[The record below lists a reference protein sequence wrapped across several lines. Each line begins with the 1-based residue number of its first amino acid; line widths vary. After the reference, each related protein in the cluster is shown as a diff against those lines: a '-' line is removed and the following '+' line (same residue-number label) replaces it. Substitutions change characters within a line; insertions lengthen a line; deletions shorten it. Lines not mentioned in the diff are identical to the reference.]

1 MSNLL
6 GFLSGK
12 NRPNGHPN
20 GQGQQATN
28 HYTWDG
34 DVHSLFK
41 TDIRVECNPPQ
52 ETRLAYGNETLM
64 KILITGAGGNLGRAI
79 IPALIEAGHSLRLFD
94 FRDIAETG
102 TETIVGDVRDID
114 DVRAA
119 MSGMD
124 AIVHAAALHGIHLAK
139 WRPEDFWGINVTG
152 TFNVYEAAREAGIKR
167 VVLCSTMGVYGDSA
181 RAPDDAWSVVD
192 ESNALLPGDVYGM
205 SKKLC
210 EEMAAVYARKWGITT
225 VALRLGMFVP
235 ESNLDKYGF
244 RLLFGGVDDRDVVQ
258 AVSLALTHESEGGFD
273 AFDIMAPPAFEP
285 SDPQALHTD
294 PLAVLEQRYPGCN
307 ALFVE
312 KGIDARPLIWG
323 RTLWPVTKAMD
334 VLRYKP
340 QFGFDGYLNSL
351 RSGATEN
358 YYPPQGLSWWGV

>member
-1 MSNLL
+1 
-6 GFLSGK
+6 
-12 NRPNGHPN
+12 
-20 GQGQQATN
+20 
-28 HYTWDG
+28 
-34 DVHSLFK
+34 
-41 TDIRVECNPPQ
+41 
-52 ETRLAYGNETLM
+52 
-64 KILITGAGGNLGRAI
+64 
-79 IPALIEAGHSLRLFD
+79 
-94 FRDIAETG
+94 
-102 TETIVGDVRDID
+102 
-114 DVRAA
+114 
-119 MSGMD
+119 
-124 AIVHAAALHGIHLAK
+124 
-139 WRPEDFWGINVTG
+139 
-152 TFNVYEAAREAGIKR
+152 
-167 VVLCSTMGVYGDSA
+167 MGVYGDSA

-235 ESNLDKYGF
+235 ESNIDKYGF
-244 RLLFGGVDDRDVVQ
+244 RLLFGGVDDRDVAQ
-258 AVSLALTHESEGGFD
+258 AVSLSLTHEPEGGFD

-285 SDPQALHTD
+285 SDAQALHTD

-334 VLRYKP
+334 VLGYKP

-358 YYPPQGLSWWGV
+358 YYPPQGLPWWGV